1 MHTWRDLRNR
11 LSLKIDV
18 LKVFILFVVSS
29 GGSSSLWSPAAGLT
43 VCLAVCAARDWK
55 YEGIESR
62 EIPRWRTAGKR
73 VGDDHIWIT
82 LLWMQQVVSG
92 MISSNVS
99 LWQHKKKIWTH
110 NPLRLYHNNVSIDKF
125 VSCAWICSQQEIF
138 VECKFHVQ
146 KSMCALGVSTNP
158 TSYVEISLSAF
169 QFYFTAYKTF
179 RTSHLA
185 TSLVYLQCF
194 NLPDFLRGHL
204 VKFFAF

>member
-29 GGSSSLWSPAAGLT
+29 GSSSPLRSPAAGLT

-99 LWQHKKKIWTH
+99 LWQHKTKIE
-110 NPLRLYHNNVSIDKF
+110 LIIL
-125 VSCAWICSQQEIF
+125 
-138 VECKFHVQ
+138 
-146 KSMCALGVSTNP
+146 LGYITIMFQSTNLFLMLEF
-158 TSYVEISLSAF
+158 VLS
-169 QFYFTAYKTF
+169 KK
-179 RTSHLA
+179 
-185 TSLVYLQCF
+185 YLLNVNF
-194 NLPDFLRGHL
+194 MYRNLCVHL
-204 VKFFAF
+204 VFQPTRLHM